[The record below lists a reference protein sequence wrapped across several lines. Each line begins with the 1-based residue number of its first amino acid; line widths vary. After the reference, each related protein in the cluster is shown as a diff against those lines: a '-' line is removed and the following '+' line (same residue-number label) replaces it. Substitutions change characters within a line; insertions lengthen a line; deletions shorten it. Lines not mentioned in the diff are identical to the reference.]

1 MSRDL
6 ELAADA
12 DTIVAPATANAPG
25 AVAIIRVSGPQAH
38 TILHQVFQR
47 ARGDVA
53 TLRPGQLTL
62 GRAIDRAA
70 HDEVIDEALAVVWR
84 GPRSFT
90 GEHVAEVHTHGSP
103 LIVARVVAA
112 CVAAGARHARPGEFT
127 RRAYLN
133 GRLDL
138 TQAEAV
144 ADLVQAE
151 TEAARRAALALLA
164 GGLTARLTALRERL
178 LPVLAELE
186 ASVDFPEEG
195 LEFATRSRL
204 GGEID
209 AVRRDLAALIGS
221 ARAGRPLRE
230 GARVVLAG
238 PPNAGKS
245 SLFNALVGRERALVS
260 PHPGT
265 TRDTIEAAIDLAGI
279 PVTLVDTAG
288 LRAEADEIEA
298 LGIARTEGE
307 VAAAGLVL
315 FVADATAPD
324 AARGAMARLGGAP
337 HLLVVNKIDAAND
350 DAVATVATRL
360 LHAARRGWCGVSTT
374 TRTGLDA
381 LETLIA
387 RELGGGASAGSLLI
401 THRRHAE
408 ALAEADAALAG
419 AAQGIAGGLAC
430 ELLSADVAAAIAALD
445 GIAGRRG
452 MDEDLLDAIFAKF
465 CLGK

>member
-1 MSRDL
+1 MSRDR
-6 ELAADA
+6 DIFSPA
-12 DTIVAPATANAPG
+12 DTIVATATANAPG
-25 AVAIIRVSGPQAH
+25 AVAIVRVSGAAAHAIAAQLFVPARESQAA
-38 TILHQVFQR
+38 V
-47 ARGDVA
+47 
-53 TLRPGQLTL
+53 RPGLMRL
-62 GRAIDRAA
+62 GRVVDPR
-70 HDEVIDEALAVVWR
+70 DGDVIDEALAVVWR
-84 GPRSFT
+84 GPHSFT
-90 GEHVAEVHTHGSP
+90 GEDVAEFHTHGSP

-112 CVAAGARHARPGEFT
+112 CVAAGARHAQPGEFT

-138 TQAEAV
+138 AQAEAV

-151 TEAARRAALALLA
+151 TEAARRAALALLS
-164 GGLTARLTALRERL
+164 GGLTARIGVLRERL

-204 GGEID
+204 GAEVD
-209 AVRRDLAALIGS
+209 AVRRDLAALMAS

-265 TRDTIEAAIDLAGI
+265 TRDTIEASVDLAGI
-279 PVTLVDTAG
+279 PLTLVDTAG

-315 FVADATAPD
+315 FVIDASQPK
-324 AARGAMARLGGAP
+324 AARGALARVEKAP
-337 HLLVVNKIDAAND
+337 HLLVLNKADATSRDAASL
-350 DAVATVATRL
+350 VAEFPSPVRRAWCVVSSHTR
-360 LHAARRGWCGVSTT
+360 A
-374 TRTGLDA
+374 GLDE
-381 LETLIA
+381 LEAQIA
-387 RELGGGASAGSLLI
+387 RELGATAAPGSLLV

-408 ALAEADAALAG
+408 ALAEADAALAE
-419 AAQGIAGGLAC
+419 AAQGIAGGLAT
-430 ELLSADVAAAIAALD
+430 ELSSADVTAAIAALD
-445 GIAGRRG
+445 CVAGRRG
-452 MDEDLLDAIFAKF
+452 LDDDLLDTIFARF